1 MVTLQQLIPVCPVC
15 KKSPA
20 DQTAQSALEAYLQ
33 TYPDAKFHYTVC
45 SNGST
50 RKG

>member
-15 KKSPA
+15 KKSSA

-33 TYPDAKFHYTVC
+33 THPDAKFHYTVC
-45 SNGST
+45 SSGST
-50 RKG
+50 RKR